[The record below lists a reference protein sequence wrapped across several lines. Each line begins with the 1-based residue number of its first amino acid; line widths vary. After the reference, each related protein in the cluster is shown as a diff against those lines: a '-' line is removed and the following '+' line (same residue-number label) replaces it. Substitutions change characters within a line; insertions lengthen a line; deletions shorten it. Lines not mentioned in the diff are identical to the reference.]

1 MNTFV
6 FEKRRFPWSSL
17 PEEPLWS
24 LQWFAAEDEGRTE
37 EPSET
42 KIRKSREE
50 GKVARSVDIVA
61 GVVLLLPMLLIAF
74 LSGYFWDN
82 ATAMMT
88 WFFSQATALDPIHG
102 GGQVSG
108 MFFLYM
114 AKLVLPVLGIAF
126 LGALIANLLQFGFL
140 FSTKPITPDFSR
152 LVPKFGKWLQN
163 SLFSPQALFNIG
175 KQVVKVVALGAI
187 AWLNVQGVW
196 PQLMN
201 LISQPMGTATS
212 FLWGLAMTIIL
223 QSAVVMLLLAI
234 PDYMFQRWQHR
245 ESLKMSREEIKEEHK
260 QQEGDPLIRSRL
272 RERMREILRR
282 NMMQNV
288 PKADVIITNP
298 THYAIA
304 LQFDAQTMVAP
315 TVLAKGQDLIAQRIK
330 EIAAQNSVPIME
342 NKPLARALYSAVDVG
357 DQIPQ
362 EYWEVVANILKEV
375 YLLSGKS
382 RYVVG

>member
-1 MNTFV
+1 
-6 FEKRRFPWSSL
+6 
-17 PEEPLWS
+17 
-24 LQWFAAEDEGRTE
+24 
-37 EPSET
+37 
-42 KIRKSREE
+42 IRKSREE
-50 GKVARSVDIVA
+50 GKVARSVDIVS

-88 WFFSQATALDPIHG
+88 WFISQSTALDPISG

-108 MFFLYM
+108 MFLLYM

-163 SLFSPQALFNIG
+163 SLFSTQALFNIG

-212 FLWGLAMTIIL
+212 FLWGLAMNIIL
-223 QSAVVMLLLAI
+223 QSAVVMLLLAV

-304 LQFDAQTMVAP
+304 LQFDAKTMVAP

-342 NKPLARALYSAVDVG
+342 NKPLARALYSAVEVG